1 MKFNFG
7 RRSAGVFLLFSLST
21 IAISAAQA
29 ENGPGSAPSA
39 NSTPNSTPIDLNQ
52 LLHRVEEHQKQVE
65 TLREDYTY
73 DCVQMNQEFDSNG
86 QVKKTET
93 EKREEFFVNGHMI
106 GRVVERD
113 GQPLSQSDRQ
123 KEDQRI
129 AELVTKAQKT
139 PPDERLE
146 GPNITVGRVLEL
158 MDLRNPRREMFR
170 GRPTI
175 VFDFVGRK
183 DMKTHG
189 MMEDASKKLRGTV
202 WIDEADLQVAHLEV
216 TVDDNFHIAGGL
228 LASVEKGSSFRFDQA
243 RVNAGLWLPA
253 GSEANMQA
261 RVLLVKNL
269 HEHLVQHN
277 SGFRR
282 FSVEAAGVQHASQ
295 TRP

>member
-1 MKFNFG
+1 
-7 RRSAGVFLLFSLST
+7 
-21 IAISAAQA
+21 
-29 ENGPGSAPSA
+29 
-39 NSTPNSTPIDLNQ
+39 
-52 LLHRVEEHQKQVE
+52 
-65 TLREDYTY
+65 
-73 DCVQMNQEFDSNG
+73 
-86 QVKKTET
+86 
-93 EKREEFFVNGHMI
+93 
-106 GRVVERD
+106 
-113 GQPLSQSDRQ
+113 
-123 KEDQRI
+123 
-129 AELVTKAQKT
+129 
-139 PPDERLE
+139 
-146 GPNITVGRVLEL
+146 VLEL
-158 MDLRNPRREMFR
+158 MDLRNPQREMFK

-269 HEHLVQHN
+269 HEHLVQRN
-277 SGFRR
+277 FGFKR
-282 FSVEAAGVQHASQ
+282 FSVEAAGVQHASRAQ
-295 TRP
+295 P

>member
-1 MKFNFG
+1 MKFSFG
-7 RRSAGVFLLFSLST
+7 RRSAGVFLIFSLST
-21 IAISAAQA
+21 IAISAAKA
-29 ENGPGSAPSA
+29 ENGPGSAPAASSA
-39 NSTPNSTPIDLNQ
+39 PINLQQ

-73 DCVQMNQEFDSNG
+73 DCLQTHQELDSDG

-93 EKREEFFVNGHMI
+93 EKREDFFVNGHTI
-106 GRVVERD
+106 GRLVERN
-113 GQPLSQSDRQ
+113 GQTLSQSDQQ
-123 KEDQRI
+123 KENQRI
-129 AELVTKAQKT
+129 AALIEKAQKT
-139 PPDERLE
+139 PPEERLE

-158 MDLRNPRREMFR
+158 MDLRNPRRIMFK

-189 MMEDASKKLRGTV
+189 IMEDASKKLRGTV

-243 RVNAGLWLPA
+243 RVNADLWLPA

-261 RVLLVKNL
+261 KVLLVKNL
-269 HEHLVQHN
+269 RERLVQHN
-277 SGFRR
+277 FGFKR
-282 FSVEAAGVQHASQ
+282 FNVEAAGVQKASQ
-295 TRP
+295 ARP

>member
-1 MKFNFG
+1 MKFHFG
-7 RRSAGVFLLFSLST
+7 RACTGALLIFSLF
-21 IAISAAQA
+21 AMAAAYA
-29 ENGPGSAPSA
+29 ESEPGSAPASSSA
-39 NSTPNSTPIDLNQ
+39 PINLQ
-52 LLHRVEEHQKQVE
+52 LLLQRVEEHQKQVE
-65 TLREDYTY
+65 ELREDYTY
-73 DCVQMNQEFDSNG
+73 DCLQTNQEIGSSG
-86 QVKKTET
+86 QVKKTAT

-113 GQPLSQSDRQ
+113 GRPLSQSERQ

-129 AELVTKAQKT
+129 AELVAKAQKT

-146 GPNITVGRVLEL
+146 GPNITIGRVLEL
-158 MDLRNPRREMFR
+158 MDLRNPQREMFR

-269 HEHLVQHN
+269 HEHLVQRN
-277 SGFRR
+277 FGFKR
-282 FSVEAAGVQHASQ
+282 FSVEAAGVQHASRAQ
-295 TRP
+295 P

>member
-7 RRSAGVFLLFSLST
+7 WRPAGVFLILNLFTL
-21 IAISAAQA
+21 ASAAA
-29 ENGPGSAPSA
+29 YGENRPGSATSA
-39 NSTPNSTPIDLNQ
+39 NSAPINLDQ
-52 LLHRVEEHQKQVE
+52 LLHSVEEHQKQVE

-73 DCVQMNQEFDSNG
+73 DCLETNQQIDSNG
-86 QVKKTET
+86 QVKKTST

-106 GRVVERD
+106 GRLVERN

-129 AELVTKAQKT
+129 AALVVKAQKT
-139 PPDERLE
+139 PPGERLE
-146 GPNITVGRVLEL
+146 GPNITVGRVLDL
-158 MDLRNPRREMFR
+158 MDLRNPRREIYK

-202 WIDEADLQVAHLEV
+202 WIDEADLQVAHLDV
-216 TVDDNFHIAGGL
+216 TVDDNFRIAGGL
-228 LASVEKGSSFRFDQA
+228 LASVEKGSSFHFDQV
-243 RVNAGLWLPA
+243 RVNADLWLPD

-269 HEHLVQHN
+269 RERLVQRDF
-277 SGFRR
+277 GFKR
-282 FSVEAAGVQHASQ
+282 FSVEAAGMQRASQ
-295 TRP
+295 SRP

>member
-7 RRSAGVFLLFSLST
+7 RHCTGVFLISSLFAT
-21 IAISAAQA
+21 AISAAQA
-29 ENGPGSAPSA
+29 ENRPGSMPAAS
-39 NSTPNSTPIDLNQ
+39 SVPINLQQ
-52 LLHRVEEHQKQVE
+52 LLHRVEDHQKQVE

-73 DCVQMNQEFDSNG
+73 ECMQTNQEIDSSG
-86 QVKKTET
+86 RVKKTTT

-106 GRVVERD
+106 GRVMERD
-113 GQPLSQSDRQ
+113 GRPLSQSDRQ

-129 AELVTKAQKT
+129 AALVTKAEKT
-139 PPDERLE
+139 PPEERLE

-170 GRPTI
+170 DRPTI
-175 VFDFVGRK
+175 VFDFAGRK

-243 RVNAGLWLPA
+243 RVNADLWLPA

-269 HEHLVQHN
+269 RERLVQHN
-277 SGFRR
+277 FGFKR
-282 FSVEAAGVQHASQ
+282 FSVEAAGVQRGASQ
-295 TRP
+295 ARP